1 MTAYCTS
8 LRAEVSTQT
17 NEAGTLKEMRDFSLL
32 SDIVPEDKEFR
43 KKLQLERL
51 EQVLKIHEQENGSQQ
66 FSRICLF
73 CKQVFSQHSKLFDHM
88 AFDHNFSVG
97 QPANLVFVNKESHDY
112 LQVFFMQYARA
123 KPGPLTRQKTIK
135 KYFIVFFRYSKI

>member
-1 MTAYCTS
+1 MFRYWKNKFYDKPVTAYCTS

-17 NEAGTLKEMRDFSLL
+17 TEAGTLKEMREFSLL
-32 SDIVPEDKEFR
+32 SDIVPEDKELR

-97 QPANLVFVNKESHDY
+97 QPANLVFVNKESHCY
-112 LQVFFMQYARA
+112 FLVFILAIYMAGQNLA
-123 KPGPLTRQKTIK
+123 LTSQK
-135 KYFIVFFRYSKI
+135 

>member
-1 MTAYCTS
+1 
-8 LRAEVSTQT
+8 
-17 NEAGTLKEMRDFSLL
+17 MRDFSLL

-112 LQVFFMQYARA
+112 LQVFFCNM
-123 KPGPLTRQKTIK
+123 PGQNMAL
-135 KYFIVFFRYSKI
+135 